1 MIFDIVGAEN
11 ANVISGING
20 SLVLFFLYTSI
31 FIIANKF
38 LGNEKKVSNVI
49 VRILRNIAFYVHS
62 FIWTNMLKIGSMRSI
77 DCQEVSTSSSITT
90 EHPSFHDISIQNEN
104 ETFSP
109 FSNSNM

>member
-38 LGNEKKVSNVI
+38 LGNEKNFSNVI

-62 FIWTNMLKIGSMRSI
+62 FIWTKMLKIGSMRSI
-77 DCQEVSTSSSITT
+77 DCQEVSTSS
-90 EHPSFHDISIQNEN
+90 HISIQNEN